1 MQYVAC
7 VKLVGIELATSM
19 PVQYDIPNVVS
30 GRGTVEG
37 RGVSAGRYVQYTYVS
52 YALLP

>member
-7 VKLVGIELATSM
+7 VKLVGIELAVIL
-19 PVQYDIPNVVS
+19 PVQYAYANLVV

-37 RGVSAGRYVQYTYVS
+37 RGVSAGVYTYV
-52 YALLP
+52 P